1 MTFCT
6 CQYRTNILAIV
17 NILPYHENAMEN
29 FGSHIRRLRKLK
41 GLTLKQVEIQAKV
54 SNAYISQIER
64 GLRKPPHPDILKRL
78 AKTYDV
84 PHRELLVLAGYLEE
98 DSLAIA
104 TRRKVEEAFEHVT
117 TDPTFKQG
125 TRLKGTHVS
134 LETKRFIVEM
144 YEKLT
149 QRSLLKEGA

>member
-1 MTFCT
+1 
-6 CQYRTNILAIV
+6 
-17 NILPYHENAMEN
+17 MES
-29 FGSHIRRLRKLK
+29 FGSYMRRLRKSK
-41 GLTLKQVEIQAKV
+41 GLTLKQVETQARV

-64 GLRKPPHPDILKRL
+64 GLRNPPQPDILRRL
-78 AKTYDV
+78 ARVYDV
-84 PHRELLVLAGYLEE
+84 PHRELLIVAGHLEE
-98 DSLAIA
+98 DSAETA
-104 TRRKVEEAFEHVT
+104 KRRRVEEAYEHVM

-149 QRSLLKEGA
+149 ERNLLKGA

>member
-1 MTFCT
+1 MR
-6 CQYRTNILAIV
+6 Q
-17 NILPYHENAMEN
+17 
-29 FGSHIRRLRKLK
+29 LRKSR
-41 GLTLKQVEIQAKV
+41 GLTLKQVETQAKV

-84 PHRELLVLAGYLEE
+84 PHRELLVAAGYLEE
-98 DSLAIA
+98 DSAETA
-104 TRRKVEEAFEHVT
+104 KRREIEEAYEHVR

-125 TRLKGTHVS
+125 TRLRGTHVS

-149 QRSLLKEGA
+149 QRNLLKRA

>member
-1 MTFCT
+1 
-6 CQYRTNILAIV
+6 
-17 NILPYHENAMEN
+17 MES
-29 FGSHIRRLRKLK
+29 FGSYMRRLRKSK
-41 GLTLKQVEIQAKV
+41 GLTLKQVESQAKV

-64 GLRKPPHPDILKRL
+64 GLRNPPHPDILKRL
-78 AKTYDV
+78 AKAYDV
-84 PHRELLVLAGYLEE
+84 PHRELLVEAGYLEE
-98 DSLAIA
+98 DSAETA
-104 TRRKVEEAFEHVT
+104 KRRQVEEAYQHVL

-149 QRSLLKEGA
+149 QRTLLKEA

>member
-1 MTFCT
+1 
-6 CQYRTNILAIV
+6 
-17 NILPYHENAMEN
+17 MEN
-29 FGSHIRRLRKLK
+29 FGSYMRRLRKER
-41 GLTLKQVEIQAKV
+41 GLTLKQVETHAKV

-64 GLRKPPHPDILKRL
+64 GLRNPPQPDILKRL

-84 PHRELLVLAGYLEE
+84 PHRELLIAAGHLEE
-98 DSLAIA
+98 DSAETA
-104 TRRKVEEAFEHVT
+104 KRRQIEEAFKHVI
-117 TDPTFKQG
+117 TDPEFKQG

-149 QRSLLKEGA
+149 NRSLLKGA

>member
-1 MTFCT
+1 
-6 CQYRTNILAIV
+6 
-17 NILPYHENAMEN
+17 MEN
-29 FGSHIRRLRKLK
+29 FGSYMRRLRKAQ
-41 GLTLKQVEIQAKV
+41 GLTLKQVETQAKV

-64 GLRKPPHPDILKRL
+64 GLRNPPQPDILKRL
-78 AKTYDV
+78 SKVYDV
-84 PHRELLVLAGYLEE
+84 SHRDLLIAAGHLEE
-98 DSLAIA
+98 DSAETA
-104 TRRKVEEAFEHVT
+104 KRRQIEEAYEHVR

-149 QRSLLKEGA
+149 QRNLLKGA

>member
-1 MTFCT
+1 
-6 CQYRTNILAIV
+6 
-17 NILPYHENAMEN
+17 MEN
-29 FGSHIRRLRKLK
+29 FGTYVRRLRKSK
-41 GLTLKQVEIQAKV
+41 GLTLKQVETQAKV

-64 GLRKPPHPDILKRL
+64 GLRKPPHPDILRRL

-84 PHRELLVLAGYLEE
+84 PHRDLLVVAGYLEE
-98 DSLAIA
+98 DSQAVA
-104 TRRKVEEAFEHVT
+104 NRRRIEEAFDHVT

>member
-1 MTFCT
+1 
-6 CQYRTNILAIV
+6 
-17 NILPYHENAMEN
+17 MES
-29 FGSHIRRLRKLK
+29 FGSYMRRLRKSK
-41 GLTLKQVEIQAKV
+41 GLTLKQVETQAKV

-64 GLRKPPHPDILKRL
+64 GLRNPPQPDILRRL
-78 AKTYDV
+78 ARVYDV
-84 PHRELLVLAGYLEE
+84 PHRELLIVAGHLEE
-98 DSLAIA
+98 DSAETA
-104 TRRKVEEAFEHVT
+104 KRRRVEEAYEHVM

-149 QRSLLKEGA
+149 ERNLLKGA

>member
-1 MTFCT
+1 
-6 CQYRTNILAIV
+6 
-17 NILPYHENAMEN
+17 MEN
-29 FGSHIRRLRKLK
+29 FGQYMHGLRKAR
-41 GLTLKQVEIQAKV
+41 GLTLKQVEAQAKV

-64 GLRKPPHPDILKRL
+64 GKRRPPHPDILKRL
-78 AKTYDV
+78 AKAYDV
-84 PHRELLVLAGYLEE
+84 EHRDLLVAAGYLEDSTEVAKRREVE
-98 DSLAIA
+98 DAYQ
-104 TRRKVEEAFEHVT
+104 HVV

-149 QRSLLKEGA
+149 ARNLLKRA

>member
-1 MTFCT
+1 MLVNSG
-6 CQYRTNILAIV
+6 TNNLAVV
-17 NILPYHENAMEN
+17 NILPYPREAMES
-29 FGSHIRRLRKLK
+29 FGSYMRRLRKSR
-41 GLTLKQVEIQAKV
+41 GLTLKQVETQAKV

-78 AKTYDV
+78 AKAYDV
-84 PHRELLVLAGYLEE
+84 QHRELLVVAGYLEE
-98 DSLAIA
+98 DSAETA
-104 TRRKVEEAFEHVT
+104 KRRQIEEAYEHVR

-149 QRSLLKEGA
+149 QRQLLKGA